1 MCKGP
6 GVRAQLLCGAEEG
19 QRKWWARELLGEA
32 GEVGRAWGTEVM
44 TLALS
49 EWQQEARQCF
59 EQEDGTKLCCTSP
72 SGGAAMAAKWFCGGL
87 VFPSLLAFLPPCST
101 SSHTSCS
108 LNWSSEVLFAHQL
121 MQFSQ
126 RGICSISFLPFRQ

>member
-1 MCKGP
+1 MGLRKVRESGGLESCWVRLGRGAGP
-6 GVRAQLLCGAEEG
+6 GGA
-19 QRKWWARELLGEA
+19 
-32 GEVGRAWGTEVM
+32 EVM

-49 EWQQEARQCF
+49 EWQQETRECF

-72 SGGAAMAAKWFCGGL
+72 SGGAAMAAKLFCGGL
-87 VFPSLLAFLPPCST
+87 VFSSLLAFLPPCST
-101 SSHTSCS
+101 SSHTRRS